1 MASEKKR
8 RKQIRITRKLR
19 NPRAAGA
26 PHLDG
31 DRRRR
36 GGLTYDQV
44 MKQKQAQEQFEAQA
58 FSARPPE
65 EEEE

>member
-19 NPRAAGA
+19 NPGAAGTLH
-26 PHLDG
+26 PDG

-36 GGLTYDQV
+36 GGPTYDQV

-58 FSARPPE
+58 FSARPLE